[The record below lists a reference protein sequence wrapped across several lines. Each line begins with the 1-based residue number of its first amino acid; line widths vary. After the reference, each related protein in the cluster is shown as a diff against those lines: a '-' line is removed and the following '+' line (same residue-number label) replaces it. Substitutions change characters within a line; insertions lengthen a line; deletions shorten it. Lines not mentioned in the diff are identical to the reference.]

1 MIEVLVGAVV
11 VVCVA
16 LALLDGLDGAQRTTK
31 QSKARSVAA
40 TLAQT
45 DQERLRSMRAID
57 LSNLNAS
64 DDATRDVEVAGVK
77 YTVVSRAEW
86 VRDPIGVVSCSSAN
100 TRYLRI
106 SSTATSTLPGSR
118 AVTLVGL
125 MSPPPGSYG
134 AQYGTAVIKVVDTAG
149 VPLEGGTVDLAS
161 SPHRSE
167 PTNAL
172 GCGVF
177 VNLLAGPY
185 TATIMSGT
193 NVGYDGAAPTQV
205 STSVTASQTTFTKV
219 NMGKAARVEVT
230 FDTKIGNAAVTPVA
244 VAPPQVSLANSK
256 LPAGPRAF
264 GPGVGAKITAA
275 SVYPFSDGYGVYAGN
290 CADNDPSRHDA
301 AYWTANP
308 DDVAK
313 PAPGGVAAVMV
324 RMPAIRVRVRNPA
337 NQDMLGARI
346 FVSDPDCPS
355 NSFPPQLSLLSGAMT
370 APAHPFG
377 TYIICADDNVSRHFT
392 TPSQIANTNPTG
404 TATTT
409 TLRLPASANGKCP

>member
-16 LALLDGLDGAQRTTK
+16 LALLDGLDGAQGTTK

-40 TLAQT
+40 TVAQA
-45 DQERLRSMRAID
+45 DQERLRSMRILD
-57 LSNLNAS
+57 LVDLP
-64 DDATRDVEVAGVK
+64 ATRPPVEVEGVK

-149 VPLEGGTVDLAS
+149 VPLVGGTVDLAS
-161 SPHRSE
+161 SPHWSE

-172 GCGVF
+172 GCAVF
-177 VNLLAGPY
+177 ANLLAGPY
-185 TATIMSGT
+185 TGTITSGT
-193 NVGYDGAAPTQV
+193 NVGYDGEAPTQV
-205 STSVTASQTTFTKV
+205 SLSVTASKTTVTKV
-219 NMGKAARVEVT
+219 NMGKAATVEVT
-230 FDTKIGNAAVTPVA
+230 FDTKIGSAAVTPVA
-244 VAPPQVSLANSK
+244 AAPRKVSLANSK
-256 LPAGPRAF
+256 LPAGPRTF
-264 GPGVGAKITAA
+264 GPGVLAKIAA
-275 SVYPFSDGYGVYAGN
+275 GPVYPFSDGYGVYAGD
-290 CADNDPSRHDA
+290 CADNDPSRYSA
-301 AYWTANP
+301 TYWTSNP

-313 PAPGGVAAVMV
+313 PAPGGAAAVTV
-324 RMPAIRVRVRNPA
+324 RMPAIRVNVRNPA
-337 NQDMLGARI
+337 DQNMLGARI

-377 TYIICADDNVSRHFT
+377 TYIICADDNVSRHVT
-392 TPSQIANTNPTG
+392 TPSQIANTSSTG